1 MVATALESYMD
12 ESGIQD
18 GAHACVVAGYWGSE
32 KQWRKFEPRWRKIIR
47 DADEPTLKEF
57 HSNSFWRSDST
68 RKGVFAKWS
77 NDKAEHFINDLLA
90 CIGDYRLYPAGFA
103 LDVSAWDKLNKNER
117 MFLTGGRY
125 DGKNERWVTPSAPN
139 QTYYLPFQFC
149 VVAPASTCKPHLKV
163 HYFFDLNKQFKNH
176 ATDLFKHL
184 KKDETVQCRDRM
196 GELALPTSEA
206 APGLQAADLLAYQSY
221 QFCKIRIARSEPI
234 RMGELNPILQAAL
247 KNMRDDGDFRL
258 FDEKGIRTEA
268 LKNLP
273 SNLRSDQTNV
283 ACAAKY
289 Q

>member
-1 MVATALESYMD
+1 MD
-12 ESGIQD
+12 ESGIHD
-18 GAHACVVAGYWGSE
+18 GAHACVVAGYWGSD
-32 KQWRKFEPRWRKIIR
+32 KQWRKFEPRWREIIK
-47 DADEPTLKEF
+47 DADEPTIKEF
-57 HSNSFWRSDST
+57 HSNSFWNSNGT
-68 RKGVFAKWS
+68 RKGMFATWS
-77 NDKAEHFINDLLA
+77 DAKAKRFIDDLLA

-103 LDVSAWDKLNKNER
+103 LDVSVWDKLNKNER

-125 DGKNERWVTPSAPN
+125 DAKNERWVTPSAPN

-149 VVAPASTCKPHLKV
+149 VVAPASTCKTHLKV

-184 KKDETVQCRDRM
+184 KKDETLQWRDRI

-221 QFCKIRIARSEPI
+221 QFCKIRIARSEAVS
-234 RMGELNPILQAAL
+234 MSQLNPILRAAL

-258 FDEKGIRTEA
+258 LDEHKIRTEA

-273 SNLRSDQTNV
+273 DHLKSDVTR
-283 ACAAKY
+283 AA
-289 Q
+289 